1 MYARSITI
9 PDGVSLVCAHFHSP
23 AGNKNALAE
32 RLIQAIYDGAEP
44 LPVSQA
50 EADRTAGIK
59 KVENN
64 YNRPDGQNTGNF
76 ITDRPSSRVIHNPGG
91 GSSICLGEVDDEPKK
106 SMSELKQKDIA
117 GSGIFETAPEATGAD
132 VSPMSYSRQKSV
144 AAAAGSDIF
153 AVDDSGQPRN
163 VVGGVRK
170 PPGGGSSI
178 VF

>member
-9 PDGVSLVCAHFHSP
+9 PDGVSLVCVHFHSP

-76 ITDRPSSRVIHNPGG
+76 ITDRPSSRVIH
-91 GSSICLGEVDDEPKK
+91 
-106 SMSELKQKDIA
+106 
-117 GSGIFETAPEATGAD
+117 T
-132 VSPMSYSRQKSV
+132 
-144 AAAAGSDIF
+144 
-153 AVDDSGQPRN
+153 
-163 VVGGVRK
+163 
-170 PPGGGSSI
+170 
-178 VF
+178 